1 MLMIDLK
8 GLKTDNFIQFMGNNV
23 KKYFIYYKIFYRN
36 NRLIRKI

>member
-8 GLKTDNFIQFMGNNV
+8 GLKTDNFIKFMDNNV

-36 NRLIRKI
+36 KWLIRKI

>member
-8 GLKTDNFIQFMGNNV
+8 GLKTDNFIQFMDNNI

-36 NRLIRKI
+36 KWLMTKI